1 MRDYG
6 SEESLI
12 KPKHANMGKMRNT
25 ETLIVKN
32 EIAIMYMK
40 ILRYFSGS

>member
-25 ETLIVKN
+25 ETYYLSK
-32 EIAIMYMK
+32 MK
-40 ILRYFSGS
+40 LQLCV